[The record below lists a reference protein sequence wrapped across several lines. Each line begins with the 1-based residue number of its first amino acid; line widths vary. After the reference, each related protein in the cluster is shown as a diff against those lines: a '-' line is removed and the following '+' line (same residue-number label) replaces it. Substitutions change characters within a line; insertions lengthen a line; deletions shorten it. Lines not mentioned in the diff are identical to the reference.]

1 MFLNV
6 ARVRKNCKLDFS
18 IFSVF
23 LLSIRIMYI
32 EMLVVFQRV
41 ESIHETQA
49 WFSLE
54 YQNVH
59 TRYIQFEYPFL
70 RKLFYE

>member
-6 ARVRKNCKLDFS
+6 ARVRKNCKLD
-18 IFSVF
+18 IFFQFF
-23 LLSIRIMYI
+23 LLSIRIMDI